1 MLLYLKTKYLIKIYM
16 TSIVNKLKLS
26 YEFGVVGG
34 IFLIIIAVLE
44 LVLSSI
50 SKYLKIFGTFPAA
63 GAVPL
68 IIFALI
74 ALLGTEFSRRDKKIG
89 YTSMIVIAIA
99 GMITFVNIEIAGFVL
114 ILLGGI
120 LVMMNK

>member
-1 MLLYLKTKYLIKIYM
+1 M
-16 TSIVNKLKLS
+16 NKLKLS
-26 YEFGVVGG
+26 YEFGFAGG

-50 SKYLKIFGTFPAA
+50 SKYLKIFGTFPSA

-114 ILLGGI
+114 ILMGGI